1 MNTLDVISTSEVAPA
16 ERLAMWGDMLWQRF
30 GSLQS
35 AAYGDAQF
43 QGRLACGKLADLDL
57 FRIDASRHM
66 VIRTPSEV
74 RQDHR
79 GCLKV
84 VAQLRGSACF
94 EQAGRRLLLRPG
106 EWSVYDTSAS
116 YVVTNPASVT
126 HLVMLLPRER
136 VHDLG
141 IPVDRFTVRRFSGRR
156 GAGRLAY
163 DQMLASFDAASA
175 VDAGAA
181 ADSLARLIGIAML
194 ERAGVET
201 DCALAAS
208 ARDRVL
214 AYVHAN
220 LHDPAMTLDRVA
232 TAIGCSK
239 RNLHK
244 LFRDH
249 GETLGAHIWQ
259 MRLARIRADL
269 AAPGLR
275 KRSITEIAFSWGFN
289 SSTHFSRSFR
299 ERYGVSPRGYRA
311 LAAAS

>member
-1 MNTLDVISTSEVAPA
+1 LNTLDVISTSEVAPA

-35 AAYGDAQF
+35 EAYGDAQF

-79 GCLKV
+79 GCIKV

-94 EQAGRRLLLRPG
+94 EQAGRRVLLRPG

-136 VHDLG
+136 VRELG
-141 IPVDRFTVRRFSGRR
+141 IAVDRVTVRRFSGRR

-163 DQMLASFDAASA
+163 EQMLASFNETAAL
-175 VDAGAA
+175 DAGAA
-181 ADSLARLIGIAML
+181 ADRLAELIGIAML

-201 DCALAAS
+201 DCSLSAS
-208 ARDRVL
+208 ARERVL

-220 LHDPAMTLDRVA
+220 LRDPAMSLDRVA
-232 TAIGCSK
+232 AEIGCSK

-249 GETLGAHIWQ
+249 GETLGAYIWQ
-259 MRLARIRADL
+259 ARLARIRTEL

-299 ERYGVSPRGYRA
+299 ERYGVSPRSYRA

>member
-1 MNTLDVISTSEVAPA
+1 MNTLDVISTSEVAPG
-16 ERLAMWGDMLWQRF
+16 ERLAMWGDMLWRRF

-35 AAYGDAQF
+35 EAYGDAQF
-43 QGRLACGKLADLDL
+43 QGRLTCGKLADLDL

-66 VIRTPSEV
+66 VIRTTSEA

-94 EQAGRRLLLRPG
+94 EQAGRRVLLRPG

-136 VHDLG
+136 VRDLG
-141 IPVDRFTVRRFSGRR
+141 IPVDRVTVRRFSGRR

-163 DQMLASFDAASA
+163 DQLLASFGAASA
-175 VDAGAA
+175 GDAGAEADNLA
-181 ADSLARLIGIAML
+181 ALIGIAIL

-201 DCALAAS
+201 DRALAAG
-208 ARDRVL
+208 ARERVL

-220 LHDPAMTLDRVA
+220 LRDPAMTLDRVA
-232 TAIGCSK
+232 TAVGCGK

-249 GETLGAHIWQ
+249 GETLGAYIWQ
-259 MRLARIRADL
+259 ARVARVRADL
-269 AAPGLR
+269 AAPALR
-275 KRSITEIAFSWGFN
+275 ERSITEIAFSWGFN
-289 SSTHFSRSFR
+289 SAAHFSRSFR
-299 ERYGVSPRGYRA
+299 ERYGVSPRRYRA
-311 LAAAS
+311 LAAAG

>member
-1 MNTLDVISTSEVAPA
+1 MNSLDVISTSAVAPG
-16 ERLAMWGDMLWQRF
+16 ERLAMWSDMLWQRF

-35 AAYGDAQF
+35 EAYGDARF
-43 QGRLACGKLADLDL
+43 EGRLACGRLADLDL

-74 RQDHR
+74 RRDQR

-94 EQAGRRLLLRPG
+94 EQAGRRVLLRPG

-136 VHDLG
+136 VDDLG
-141 IPVDRFTVRRFSGRR
+141 IAVDRVTVRRFSGRR

-163 DQMLASFDAASA
+163 DQMLASFDAATDA
-175 VDAGAA
+175 DAGAA
-181 ADSLARLIGIAML
+181 ADRLAELIGIAML
-194 ERAGVET
+194 ERAGVDT
-201 DCALAAS
+201 DCALAAR

-220 LHDPAMTLDRVA
+220 LRDPAMTLDCVA
-232 TAIGCSK
+232 AAIGCSK

-249 GETLGAHIWQ
+249 GETLGAYIWQ
-259 MRLARIRADL
+259 ARLARIRAEL
-269 AAPGLR
+269 AAPELR
-275 KRSITEIAFSWGFN
+275 RRSITEIAFSWGFN

-299 ERYGVSPRGYRA
+299 ERYGVSPRSYRG
-311 LAAAS
+311 LAAAG